1 MLALSGGGSGA
12 AFGAGALVGW
22 TRQGTRPEFQIVTGV
37 SAGALI
43 APFAFLGP
51 KWDEQLTDAYSGAR
65 TRHLFKPRWLGALFG
80 ASVYRGKPL
89 VDLVDRY
96 VTGDLLH
103 AVAAEA
109 ANGRLLLIATTD
121 LDKEQTV
128 IWNLGVIAAHGGDNA
143 RKLFRDVIVA
153 SASIPGV
160 FPPVLIHVAA
170 SGSTYD
176 EMHVDGGTTSPLF
189 IAPEFA
195 SVLQVDSSA
204 LHGAHVYIVVN
215 GKFGTQTQT
224 TPDRMVPIVKRS
236 ITAAL
241 QRGTLAAVEVALS
254 VAERNDMQLRVTEVP
269 NDYPFLGP
277 LDVDPSRMKALFDFG
292 VRCALEER
300 LWTTPVELLEQR
312 EAGPAHVDAAACPAP
327 AKSPSS

>member
-1 MLALSGGGSGA
+1 MRTENQAPPPQSLVFLWILIAGLACACAGNLRKEAPRLGSGVALPIGFPSTVRIVDDTRDAFETRATRILNQVRAAARGGPVNVLALSGGGSGA

-160 FPPVLIHVAA
+160 FPRSLFMSQRQGARMMRCTWMVAR
-170 SGSTYD
+170 
-176 EMHVDGGTTSPLF
+176 P
-189 IAPEFA
+189 PRC
-195 SVLQVDSSA
+195 SSHQSLPA
-204 LHGAHVYIVVN
+204 YC
-215 GKFGTQTQT
+215 
-224 TPDRMVPIVKRS
+224 RS
-236 ITAAL
+236 IPRPSTAP
-241 QRGTLAAVEVALS
+241 TYTS
-254 VAERNDMQLRVTEVP
+254 
-269 NDYPFLGP
+269 
-277 LDVDPSRMKALFDFG
+277 
-292 VRCALEER
+292 
-300 LWTTPVELLEQR
+300 
-312 EAGPAHVDAAACPAP
+312 
-327 AKSPSS
+327 